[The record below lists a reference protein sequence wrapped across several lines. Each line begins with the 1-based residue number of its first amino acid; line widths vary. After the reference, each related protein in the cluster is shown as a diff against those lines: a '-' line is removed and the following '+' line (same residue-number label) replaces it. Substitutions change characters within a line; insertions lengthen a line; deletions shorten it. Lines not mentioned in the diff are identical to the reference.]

1 MKVLNRSRRDR
12 AAATF
17 ALLAVASLAVIAV
30 ESVLPFGSGLRS
42 LTAIV
47 ALGAYTYF
55 AGRAVRIWQGRGHP
69 SLHRSA
75 WRRHFLN
82 ETAALT
88 STTKWNGRQATSS
101 VATHRPA
108 DARPR
113 AG

>member
-1 MKVLNRSRRDR
+1 MKVLNQSRRDR

-30 ESVLPFGSGLRS
+30 ESVLSLGSGLRS

-47 ALGAYTYF
+47 ALVAYAYF
-55 AGRAVRIWQGRGHP
+55 SGRAVRIWQGRGHP
-69 SLHRSA
+69 SLHRWA

-82 ETAALT
+82 EKDAGISTA
-88 STTKWNGRQATSS
+88 KRSS
-101 VATHRPA
+101 CPERSLAAAQPAA

>member
-1 MKVLNRSRRDR
+1 MKVLDRSRRDK
-12 AAATF
+12 AASTF

-30 ESVLPFGSGLRS
+30 EGVLSLGSGLRS

-47 ALGAYTYF
+47 ALVAYAYF
-55 AGRAVRIWQGRGHP
+55 SGRAVRIWQGRGHP

-82 ETAALT
+82 EKDAGT
-88 STTKWNGRQATSS
+88 STAKRNGRQGRSLA
-101 VATHRPA
+101 AAHPPP